1 MIVNNTRMC
10 SFMSDDKLDAL
21 VDELKADA
29 AAKGGK

>member
-10 SFMSDDKLDAL
+10 SLMSDDKLDAL
-21 VDELKADA
+21 VGELKAEA